1 LPSLGINDIPL
12 LVGLRFTHTIDS
24 NDMNLQLFDLSWDD
38 NYIYEEKY
46 KLPDR
51 ISFGD
56 PGRMFEN

>member
-1 LPSLGINDIPL
+1 MKRYEKIKINL
-12 LVGLRFTHTIDS
+12 K
-24 NDMNLQLFDLSWDD
+24 DMNLQLFDLSWE
-38 NYIYEEKY
+38 NEYIYEEKY